1 MPEGLDIGVLGP
13 VEVAGPGGR
22 VDLRGRG
29 QRTLIARLATQPG
42 TTMPQ
47 DALVKALW
55 PQAPPPTA
63 VKTLHSHMARLRQQ
77 LRRAGVADAIATR
90 DPGYVLLASPNT
102 VDAIRFEDLAAAG
115 RNALA
120 MGKNE
125 LSSGLLR
132 AALTLW
138 RGEPL
143 IDCRPGEWARAV
155 AVRLGEIRFAASED
169 LISARLAL
177 GEHVTAIG
185 ELESLVTQHP
195 FRERLWELLI
205 LALYRSG
212 RQGDA
217 LAAFHRARATLVD
230 ELGIEPSRQLRQLEG
245 AVLAA
250 DPTLDLS
257 AAPTRPAAGRVTAGR
272 SQHRVPV
279 PLTRLVDRAADISRT
294 QWLLDRRRLVTLT
307 GPGGCGKTRLA
318 IAVAAGYD
326 TDELGFVDLTSLTGP
341 ALVPQSVAD
350 AFRLPEHAGRDVLDT
365 VVDHVRD
372 RTTLLVLDNCEHLV
386 RACAQ
391 LVRALLSV
399 CPTLRVLATSREP
412 LHVPGESV
420 HTLRPLPTPDPDAT
434 HSFDD
439 LASYDAVQ
447 LFVDRAQEAGAHIE
461 KDRATAQALATI
473 CASLDGLPLAIELAA
488 ARTAALPVSRIAEH
502 LRDRFLAL
510 CSGGHG
516 ARPQHRAL
524 HATIKWSYDLLTP
537 DEQALFRNL
546 AVFAGGFELPAVEAL
561 WPHHNAVDLLGRLV
575 EKSLVTK
582 ETDTARYRLLDTIRH
597 FAAEQLTPEER
608 AQARRLHADYHLRLA
623 EQAERHLFGAGAVPW
638 LERLAAEHENF
649 RAAVTWTLAQP
660 DPTLALR
667 LTGALIRYCRLR
679 GHHRDCR
686 DWLTAALEHGGRAPA
701 TLRAKAFAGA
711 AGVAL
716 LQCDYD
722 PAVLL
727 AEQSLILYELGGNQ
741 RGLAFVRSLLGSIC
755 REQGDYP
762 RALDYHRSALRNFQD
777 LDDEFGIAH
786 ALHLN
791 AFTAWLRGD
800 LDSARRWAYESLQR
814 SRKLGDAESTSSALR
829 HLAAVAHYRGDNK
842 LACRLL
848 LEARAISEL
857 IGCREGIAWAL
868 NLLGL
873 VYHATGSAEAE
884 PLLERSLAV
893 HRELG
898 DRWRTA
904 SVLEALAAIA
914 CDRSAWTRA
923 AELLNEATEIRGELG
938 IPVPPCECP
947 LLRRTQAALGAAE
960 VPRPRGE
967 CGG

>member
-1 MPEGLDIGVLGP
+1 MSEGLDIRILGP
-13 VEVAGPGGR
+13 VEVAGPDGQ

-29 QRTLIARLATQPG
+29 QRTLVARLALQPG
-42 TTMPQ
+42 TTISQ
-47 DALVKALW
+47 DALIKALW

-63 VKTLHSHMARLRQQ
+63 VKTLHSHMARLRHQ
-77 LRRAGVADAIATR
+77 LRQAGVTDVIATR
-90 DPGYVLLASPNT
+90 DPGYVLLAEPDE
-102 VDAIRFEDLAAAG
+102 VDATRFENLAAAG
-115 RNALA
+115 RSAVA
-120 MGKNE
+120 MGQSE
-125 LSSGLLR
+125 LSSRLLR
-132 AALTLW
+132 AGLTLW

-143 IDCRPGEWARAV
+143 TDCRQGEWARAA
-155 AVRLGEIRFAASED
+155 AVRLGEIRLAASED

-177 GEHVTAIG
+177 GEHITAVG

-212 RQGDA
+212 RQADA
-217 LAAFHRARATLVD
+217 LAAFHRARTALVD
-230 ELGIEPSRQLRQLEG
+230 ELGIEPGRQLRRLEV

-257 AAPTRPAAGRVTAGR
+257 ATPIVPVADPSLADRFRRPL
-272 SQHRVPV
+272 PV
-279 PLTRLVDRAADISRT
+279 PLTRLVDRAADMART
-294 QWLLDRRRLVTLT
+294 RWLLDQRRLVTLT

-318 IAVAAGYD
+318 IAVASGYE
-326 TDELGFVDLTSLTGP
+326 TGGLGFVDLTPLNEP

-350 AFRLPEHAGRDVLDT
+350 AFRLPERAGRSVLDT
-365 VVDHVRD
+365 LVDHVRD
-372 RTTLLVLDNCEHLV
+372 RTMLLVLDNCEHLV
-386 RACAQ
+386 KACAQ
-391 LVRALLSV
+391 LVRALLSA
-399 CPTLRVLATSREP
+399 CPALHVLATSREP

-420 HTLRPLPTPDPDAT
+420 YTLRPLPTPDPDAT
-434 HSFDD
+434 YSYED
-439 LASYDAVQ
+439 LASYDAIH

-461 KDRATAQALATI
+461 KDAATAQALVTI

-488 ARTAALPVSRIAEH
+488 ARTAALPVSQIAEH

-537 DEQALFRNL
+537 DEQALFRSL
-546 AVFAGGFELPAVEAL
+546 AVFAGSFELPAVEAL
-561 WPHHNAVDLLGRLV
+561 WPHDDAVDLLGRLV

-582 ETDTARYRLLDTIRH
+582 EPDTARYRLLDTIRH
-597 FAAEQLTPEER
+597 FAAEQITREER
-608 AQARRLHADYHLRLA
+608 AQARRLHAEYHLRLA
-623 EQAERHLFGAGAVPW
+623 ERAEGQLCGAGAVQW
-638 LERLAAEHENF
+638 LKRLAAEHENL
-649 RAAVTWTLAQP
+649 RAAVTWTLTQS

-667 LTGALIRYCRLR
+667 LTSALIRYCRLR
-679 GHHRDCR
+679 GHYQDCR
-686 DWLTAALEHGGRAPA
+686 DWLTAALERDGRAPA

-711 AGVAL
+711 AAVTF

-727 AEQSLILYELGGNQ
+727 AEQSLILYESGGDQ

-762 RALDYHRSALRNFQD
+762 RALDYHQSALRNFQA
-777 LDDEFGIAH
+777 LDDEHGIAL
-786 ALHLN
+786 ALHLC

-800 LDSARRWAYESLQR
+800 LVSAERWAYESLR
-814 SRKLGDAESTSSALR
+814 HSRKLGDAESTSSALKN
-829 HLAAVAHYRGDNK
+829 LGAVAHYRSDSK
-842 LACRLL
+842 LARRLL
-848 LEARAISEL
+848 LEAHAISERT
-857 IGCREGIAWAL
+857 GCREGIAWAL

-873 VYHATGSAEAE
+873 VHHATGSAEAE

-914 CDRSAWTRA
+914 CDRSEWPRA
-923 AELLNEATEIRGELG
+923 AHLLNEATEIRGTLG

-947 LLRRTQAALGAAE
+947 LLRRTQAALSAAQ
-960 VPRPRGE
+960 VARPRERDG
-967 CGG
+967 